1 MHIWAALSQQREKV
15 CVCVFDTNLVLAF
28 LVVEAE
34 EPAESSDTER
44 WKSRDRCLS
53 SLGLR
58 SSGSGKSSSVSGSTT
73 SMNSNKTF
81 TNVNI
86 IYTRGVQYKIDIR
99 LDCEWLQCP

>member
-1 MHIWAALSQQREKV
+1 MCV

-44 WKSRDRCLS
+44 WKSGDRGLS

-73 SMNSNKTF
+73 SMNSKDIHNC
-81 TNVNI
+81 NI
-86 IYTRGVQYKIDIR
+86 IYNRGVQYKIDNK
-99 LDCEWLQCP
+99 LDREWLQCP

>member
-1 MHIWAALSQQREKV
+1 M

-44 WKSRDRCLS
+44 WKSGDRGLS

-58 SSGSGKSSSVSGSTT
+58 SSGSGKSSVSGSTT
-73 SMNSNKTF
+73 SMNSKDS
-81 TNVNI
+81 
-86 IYTRGVQYKIDIR
+86 Q
-99 LDCEWLQCP
+99 L